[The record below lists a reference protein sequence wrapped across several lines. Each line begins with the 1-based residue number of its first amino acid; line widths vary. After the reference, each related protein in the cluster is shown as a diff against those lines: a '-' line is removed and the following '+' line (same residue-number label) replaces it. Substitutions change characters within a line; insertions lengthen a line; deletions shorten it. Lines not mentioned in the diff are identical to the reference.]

1 MQEIFTHI
9 IYSDYFKKGK
19 RSSFNK
25 AIATKFNVIDPN
37 VGEGKYNR
45 CHSVSY
51 LSIVETIL
59 NVFNLLHSCL
69 NIGQKYP
76 PELLD
81 IAERYLSGLV
91 LAVHKYPLIISDD
104 EKSMSVD
111 DDYEYI
117 IKSPSVEKSFV
128 EYAHKYP
135 CLGKIFNLIESIIKA
150 DFCENLTHLGN
161 ELIENLNNCSMNL
174 RVGSSK
180 WNSFVQQF
188 YDVISYTNADDGI
201 VIDNEMDDC
210 ALSHIK
216 HLMYDTQSYLNNS
229 LQTTIYFPKIY
240 QFNDS
245 YEIPTS
251 YHQFDGDWKGW
262 KKCSKAKVYIHDWYT
277 IDKKMI
283 VLHNFM

>member
-1 MQEIFTHI
+1 MSEIFTHI
-9 IYSDYFKKGK
+9 VYDGSFKKGK

-25 AIATKFNVIDPN
+25 EIASKFNVIDPN

-51 LSIVETIL
+51 LSIVETEL
-59 NVFNLLHSCL
+59 NVFNLLHNYL

-81 IAERYLSGLV
+81 VAERHLSGIV

-104 EKSMSVD
+104 EKSMSID
-111 DDYEYI
+111 INYESI
-117 IKSPSVEKSFV
+117 VKSPSVEKSFV
-128 EYAHKYP
+128 EYAHTYS
-135 CLGKIFNLIESIIKA
+135 CLGEIFDLIESVIKD
-150 DFCENLTHLGN
+150 DFCENLAHLGN
-161 ELIENLNNCSMNL
+161 KLVEDLNNCSMNL

-188 YDVISYTNADDGI
+188 YDVISYTSTDDGI
-201 VIDNEMDDC
+201 IIDNEMDDC

-216 HLMYDTQSYLNNS
+216 HLMYDTQDYLDFALPN
-229 LQTTIYFPKIY
+229 TIHFPKIY

-251 YHQFDGDWKGW
+251 YHQFNGDWKGW
-262 KKCSKAKVYIHDWYT
+262 KRCPKANIYIHDWYT

-283 VLHNFM
+283 LLNNI